1 MSYIREEF
9 GKEKRWVN
17 WQYVQKEKDKKPT
30 KVPKNPY
37 TGGNA
42 MPNESST
49 WSDYNTA
56 RSKSDKIGIQLGL
69 KAGNL
74 VGFDFDN
81 ILSDEKL
88 LKEAK
93 EFLDK
98 ANTYTEVSPSGN
110 GLRAFLKTETP
121 YKVLRNKEGI
131 GATFEVYNTVRFLTV
146 TETPFD
152 KYNLPIRTVSHEE
165 LTSILEMQG
174 YPWGKTEETPRPLL
188 NYNTVTTLTDQQVL
202 DIMFGSKIN
211 GDKIRQTYNT
221 SQTDGVSELDA
232 SLCSHLAFYCDGYD
246 QIERIW
252 LSSPL
257 GQRDKTKRKDYVKR
271 TIENAMK
278 LCTKHYEPSEKT
290 IIKKEFIENMKEDE
304 LELLYVTDKNDKKI
318 TIVNTENVVRI
329 LKYHPEFKGKLRYD
343 KFKNTLEIFRND
355 KWEEMLDH
363 ESINIQT
370 RISVLF
376 PSFLKVSKTMVEDA
390 LNKVIHDNEIRSVPD
405 FIKSLKWDGVSR
417 LDSWLTHAFGT
428 ANDEYHQKIG
438 SNWMKGMV
446 NRAINPGA
454 KFDNVLVL
462 EGKQGIKK
470 SQALAMLGNINGMI
484 NHLETTMS
492 VGNKDF
498 FMSFVGKLI
507 VEFSEGETLTR
518 SETKQLK
525 GIITTAYDNYR
536 EPYARKSKDH
546 PRWCVFAMTT
556 NEDTYLKDDTGNR
569 RWLPVRVLLDE
580 CNIKWIEENREQ
592 LYAEAYHRVIN
603 LKESYWEFPKELLE
617 EAQDERRVED
627 INADKVVEWYKNTL
641 FPFERECGI
650 TVREVY
656 DKVISKLDS
665 APYTPYEAIRIA
677 GILKGSLKLTLKRKN
692 ESNGKINKWFDVQ
705 NRHQSISTKPEEEKK
720 EIEEKE
726 HPYGKEIEDEFE
738 IDKEINKITSHWGK

>member
-1 MSYIREEF
+1 MSYIQQEF
-9 GKEKRWVN
+9 GNDQRWVN
-17 WQYVQKEKDKKPT
+17 WKYIDKKDGKKPT
-30 KVPKNPY
+30 KVPFNPY
-37 TGGNA
+37 TGECAKSND
-42 MPNESST
+42 SST
-49 WSDYNTA
+49 WSDYKLA
-56 RSKSDKIGIQLGL
+56 RSKSNKVGLQLGTEAGNIIGI
-69 KAGNL
+69 
-74 VGFDFDN
+74 DFDN
-81 ILSDEKL
+81 ILQDEVL
-88 LKEAK
+88 FDNAK
-93 EFLDK
+93 AFLDK
-98 ANTYTEVSPSGN
+98 ANTYTEISPSGN

-121 YKVLRNKEGI
+121 YKLLKNKKGI

-146 TETPFD
+146 TEIPFED
-152 KYNLPIRTVSHEE
+152 YNRPIRTVSHEE
-165 LTSILEMQG
+165 LLSIIQMQG
-174 YPWGKTEETPRPLL
+174 YPWGKKEEIARPVL
-188 NYNTVTTLTDQQVL
+188 NYSISSTLSDQDVL
-202 DIMFGSKIN
+202 DIMFRSKN

-221 SQTDGVSELDA
+221 VQDGGVSELDA
-232 SLCSHLAFYCDGYD
+232 SLCSHLAFYTGKNFD

-257 GQRDKTKRKDYVKR
+257 GSRGKTKDTPGYRKR
-271 TIENAMK
+271 TIDKAIA
-278 LCTKHYEPSEKT
+278 LCGESYKPSERT
-290 IIKKEFIENMKEDE
+290 IVKKEFTENMKEDK
-304 LELLYVTDKNDKKI
+304 LELLYVLNKEKEKV

-355 KWEEMLDH
+355 RWEEMLDH

-376 PSFLKVSKTMVEDA
+376 SSFLKVSKAMVEDA
-390 LNKVIHDNEIRSVPD
+390 LNKVIHDNEIRSIPD
-405 FIKSLKWDGVSR
+405 FIKSLTWDKEPR
-417 LDSWLTHAFGT
+417 LDLWLTYAFGT

-438 SNWMKGMV
+438 SNWMKGLV

-462 EGKQGIKK
+462 EGKQGLKK
-470 SQALAMLGNINGMI
+470 SLALSTLGNIHEMI

-492 VGNKDF
+492 AGSKDF

-569 RWLPVRVLLDE
+569 RWLPVKVLLDE
-580 CNIKWIEENREQ
+580 CNIEWIKENREQ

-627 INADKVVEWYKNTL
+627 INADVVVDWYKTKL
-641 FPFERECGI
+641 FPFEREMGI
-650 TVREVY
+650 TIREVY
-656 DKVISKLDS
+656 DRVISKVDTV
-665 APYTPYEAIRIA
+665 AFTPYESIRIA
-677 GILKGSLKLTLKRKN
+677 GILKGSLKLTLKRVNVNNTKT
-692 ESNGKINKWFDVQ
+692 NKWFDVQ
-705 NRHQSISTKPEEEKK
+705 NRHESISVKPEEDKK
-720 EIEEKE
+720 EIKE
-726 HPYGKEIEDEFE
+726 RDDPYSSEFVDEA
-738 IDKEINKITSHWGK
+738 INNINKQWN